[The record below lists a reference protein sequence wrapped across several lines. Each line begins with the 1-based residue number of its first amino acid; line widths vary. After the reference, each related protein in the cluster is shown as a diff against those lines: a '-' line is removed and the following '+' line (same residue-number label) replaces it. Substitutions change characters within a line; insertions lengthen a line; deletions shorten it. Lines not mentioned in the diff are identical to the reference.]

1 MRLDQGAFALKMP
14 QLAESQKFD
23 LIQFSN
29 ISDWMP
35 LVDLHQMLETA
46 VRCLKPGGA
55 LIGRRLNGD
64 YHLATVMANHLLVN
78 QQLSVQLLESDRSFF
93 YQEVLVGFHHCTKL

>member
-1 MRLDQGAFALKMP
+1 MQ
-14 QLAESQKFD
+14 QLAESSPFD

-35 LVDLHQMLETA
+35 LSDLHAMLTSA
-46 VRCLKPGGA
+46 VNSLKPGGA

-64 YHLATVMANHLLVN
+64 HHLASVMADHLQVDES
-78 QQLSVQLLESDRSFF
+78 LSRQLLAGDRSFF
-93 YQEVLVGFHHCTKL
+93 YREVVVGFRL